1 MIITAF
7 IKFPGEVPDEIELP
21 GDRAGLRALLGG
33 EIEADFWGGL
43 RVLSCRDAKRMGMEY
58 NCRPG
63 FAYYGTILF
72 VGAEDDCG
80 EFTDVPMEW
89 DEFRRKFVE
98 LFREKIE

>member
-1 MIITAF
+1 MIINAF
-7 IKFPGEVPDEIELP
+7 IKFPGEVPDEIEIP

-33 EIEADFWGGL
+33 EIEVDFWGGL

-80 EFTDVPMEW
+80 EFADVPMEF
-89 DEFRRKFVE
+89 EE
-98 LFREKIE
+98 FREKFGELFEEEIE